1 MLGIR
6 SFPREVGC
14 DSVDEFRRGATRIL
28 PTVRRAMTDLASPSI
43 PETAPVADLR
53 LTTLEERVRVLEET
67 VSRLQD
73 THQIEERVTAK
84 VAERVAAATPTP
96 SNPMTDGLR
105 QSAGV
110 LLGAGKVAAT
120 AAVGV
125 LTAGAAAAEAHARI
139 APAPGR
145 RPWLLFEIFAEFRS
159 MFRMYF
165 DKRFALPWTARV
177 LPLILLIALLTSG
190 FWPGLFLPLPASTPE
205 FLREFILGFVQKIVD
220 LILALFLWKI
230 MQREVQ
236 RYREA
241 LAGLPP
247 V

>member
-1 MLGIR
+1 MLG
-6 SFPREVGC
+6 SAG
-14 DSVDEFRRGATRIL
+14 DTDLIL
-28 PTVRRAMTDLASPSI
+28 TVRRAMTDLASPTI
-43 PETAPVADLR
+43 PETASAGDSR
-53 LTTLEERVRVLEET
+53 ITALEERVRILEET
-67 VSRLQD
+67 VNRLQD
-73 THQIEERVTAK
+73 TRQIEERVTAK
-84 VAERVAAATPTP
+84 VTERVAAATPTP

-120 AAVGV
+120 AAAGV
-125 LTAGAAAAEAHARI
+125 LAAGTAAAEAHARV
-139 APAPGR
+139 APAPDK
-145 RPWLLFEIFAEFRS
+145 RPWLLFEIFAEVRA

-177 LPLILLIALLTSG
+177 LPLVLLVALLTSG

-230 MQREVQ
+230 LQREVQ

-241 LAGLPP
+241 MAGLPP